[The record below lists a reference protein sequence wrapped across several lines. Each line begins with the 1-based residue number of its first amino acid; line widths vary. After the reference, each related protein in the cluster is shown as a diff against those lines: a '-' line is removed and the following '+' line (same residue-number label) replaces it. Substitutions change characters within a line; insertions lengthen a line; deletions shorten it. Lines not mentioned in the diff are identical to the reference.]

1 MMKKS
6 LLFCLFFTFLMHI
19 PAYAKELTTGP
30 WRFEVRAA
38 YGAIPFIIEINQT
51 KDTYSGILR
60 NGKESIELND
70 IKVSSKKIEIPLQ
83 TYEMS
88 LEMTPSSKGMME
100 GFLIRHN
107 KNPIVRTP
115 AIAIHGESERFPEDK
130 RKPEIDLTGKW
141 SITLNDEDM
150 KQEHKGVMIFEQKG
164 NVLHGSILTPTGDYR
179 YMEGFVSGKEFEA
192 ASFDGV
198 YNYLVKGEVKDGK
211 LKARIL
217 SSYRT
222 MIEGKR
228 DPKASLPDAYK
239 QTTVHS
245 KALKFEFPDLKGNKV
260 SLNDPTFKNKPVIIQ
275 FFGSWCPNC
284 LDEMNFLI
292 PWYNQNNK
300 RGIEIIA
307 LAFERSLGHREARAQ
322 LLKTQKKKNIPYTLL
337 LAGSTAMEKPAEKIP
352 GIKNFISFPT
362 TVFLNKKHEVVKVHA
377 GFTGPS
383 TGEFYE
389 KWKDEF
395 NQTVDDLLK

>member
-6 LLFCLFFTFLMHI
+6 LLFCLFLTFLMNI
-19 PAYAKELTTGP
+19 PVYAKNLNTGP

-38 YGAIPFIIEINQT
+38 YGAIPFIIEITQT

-88 LEMTPSSKGMME
+88 LEMTPPSKGMME

-107 KNPIVRTP
+107 KNPVVRTP
-115 AIAIHGESERFPEDK
+115 AIAVHGESERYPQDK

-150 KQEHKGVMIFEQKG
+150 NQEHKGVMLFEQKG

-179 YMEGFVSGKEFEA
+179 YMEGYVSGKEFEA

-198 YNYLVKGEVKDGK
+198 YNYIVKGEVKDGK

-239 QTTVHS
+239 QTKVHS
-245 KALKFEFPDLKGNKV
+245 KALKFEFPDLKGNNV
-260 SLNDPTFKNKPVIIQ
+260 SLNDPAYKNKPVIIQ

-292 PWYNQNNK
+292 PWYNENNK

-322 LLKTQKKKNIPYTLL
+322 LLKTQKKKNIPYALL

-383 TGEFYE
+383 TGEYYE

-395 NQTVDDLLK
+395 NQTVDELLK